1 MIVRAD
7 LPRGVQLANAVHAAG
22 ESAQGP
28 IPRGTIAVALAA
40 DSDFHLR
47 RLSARLEARG
57 IPHHLI
63 VEADGAYAGQ
73 AMAIGVRPTLDR
85 AAVGKVVSSLR
96 LVR

>member
-1 MIVRAD
+1 VIVRAD

-40 DSDFHLR
+40 DDDFHLR
-47 RLSARLEARG
+47 RLADRLAARG
-57 IPHHLI
+57 IAHRLI
-63 VEADGAYAGQ
+63 VEADGDYAGQ
-73 AMAIGVRPTLDR
+73 AMAIGITPTTDR